1 MTETLPTSTGNRL
14 LRMLFVWIQ
23 PESDFALCLVYT
35 SAVVLTIALLLG
47 SFYLMKR
54 FTLRLLKVVA
64 GRA

>member
-1 MTETLPTSTGNRL
+1 
-14 LRMLFVWIQ
+14 MLFVWVH
-23 PESDFALCLVYT
+23 PESDTALLLVYT

>member
-14 LRMLFVWIQ
+14 LFVWVH
-23 PESDFALCLVYT
+23 PESDTALLLVYT

-54 FTLRLLKVVA
+54 FTPRLLKVVA